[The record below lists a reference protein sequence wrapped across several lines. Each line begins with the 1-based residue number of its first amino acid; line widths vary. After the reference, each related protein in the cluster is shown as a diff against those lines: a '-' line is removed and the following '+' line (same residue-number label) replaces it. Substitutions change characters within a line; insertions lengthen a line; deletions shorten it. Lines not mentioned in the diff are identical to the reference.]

1 MEEYLLILRAKLLCI
16 PFQFMRA
23 TSSGFIEFVRFDLHK
38 TGKPSKDVPHIHIRL
53 ESKTVSP
60 IIAEKKFFKLLP
72 LIQQLEVISHDN

>member
-1 MEEYLLILRAKLLCI
+1 
-16 PFQFMRA
+16 
-23 TSSGFIEFVRFDLHK
+23 VRFDLHK
-38 TGKPSKDVPHIHIRL
+38 TGKSSEDASHIHIRL